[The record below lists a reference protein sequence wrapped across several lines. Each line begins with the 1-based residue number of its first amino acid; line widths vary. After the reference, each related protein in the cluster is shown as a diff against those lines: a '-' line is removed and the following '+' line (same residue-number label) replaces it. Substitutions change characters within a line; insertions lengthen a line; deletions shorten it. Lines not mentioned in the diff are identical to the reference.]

1 MSPEV
6 NDSFMDASVL
16 EEQARKKGSLDPLEV
31 DAVFTRSDPHIV
43 QSSLHAGKLTRITP
57 LQSGQVV
64 SGVEMATA
72 KTFPSWFQPASVSQ
86 VELDSI
92 SRIFGHDAVGEE
104 GIARYI
110 DKRRKI
116 LGGETLEPSDYN
128 TAVWSVLRHLDVIG
142 GSLRE
147 ERRVP
152 EVDTKKRGVDF
163 CWGCGKD
170 LQKVGNR
177 TAFAVSIPTL
187 SGHGDVL
194 AVCRECAATGKTP
207 DGRVTRLDGTAIRPP
222 TEGEVTKI
230 GAALAERSAAGV
242 IVLADEL
249 KRTPEECLV
258 IAARESFEKFDSAH
272 VKDTLVG
279 SDNPLMRL
287 LGLLCAIVHPVVA
300 SSGARYAIKYI
311 AERRKKGEDIDLCGK
326 EILDACLNGAQEK
339 AREMTTSANAISR
352 RLSDVLQARVSLA
365 EQRVAWGESLDTA
378 VVGEARLSQGVG
390 QAKANV
396 QRLETEMKNAILK
409 KEEEDAKTVEE
420 KQEVKISQEENT

>member
-207 DGRVTRLDGTAIRPP
+207 DGSNVGKCESLLVRRWGVSPKCWYSLENDECRMRLGVS
-222 TEGEVTKI
+222 EV
-230 GAALAERSAAGV
+230 GVSAAYDYYDH
-242 IVLADEL
+242 IL
-249 KRTPEECLV
+249 
-258 IAARESFEKFDSAH
+258 S
-272 VKDTLVG
+272 
-279 SDNPLMRL
+279 
-287 LGLLCAIVHPVVA
+287 
-300 SSGARYAIKYI
+300 RY
-311 AERRKKGEDIDLCGK
+311 DL
-326 EILDACLNGAQEK
+326 
-339 AREMTTSANAISR
+339 
-352 RLSDVLQARVSLA
+352 
-365 EQRVAWGESLDTA
+365 
-378 VVGEARLSQGVG
+378 QG
-390 QAKANV
+390 
-396 QRLETEMKNAILK
+396 
-409 KEEEDAKTVEE
+409 
-420 KQEVKISQEENT
+420 